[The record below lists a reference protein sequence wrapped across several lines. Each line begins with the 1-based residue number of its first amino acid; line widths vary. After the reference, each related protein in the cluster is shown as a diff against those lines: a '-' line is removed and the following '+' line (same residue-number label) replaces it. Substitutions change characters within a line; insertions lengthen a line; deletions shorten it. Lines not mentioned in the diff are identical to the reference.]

1 MPLQQV
7 RVTVFR
13 YNKICLIQKKWV
25 WLTLILNAECIFFH
39 KNLLTGHPKNMVISK
54 VSFCKKYFLIQY
66 TPQYAL
72 RCVLV
77 HCLRYVAINIRRL
90 LPHMFTCLLVSWL
103 PTLKYCSVIQNAQL
117 SPLMQEK
124 KITISNRVKVINK
137 IFLQHILHHTV
148 ERPVWLAVEWC
159 AKGGGGCYYQ

>member
-1 MPLQQV
+1 MPNPEKV
-7 RVTVFR
+7 SVTHS
-13 YNKICLIQKKWV
+13 Y
-25 WLTLILNAECIFFH
+25 TECGMYFFFH

-90 LPHMFTCLLVSWL
+90 LPHMFTCLLVS
-103 PTLKYCSVIQNAQL
+103 
-117 SPLMQEK
+117 
-124 KITISNRVKVINK
+124 
-137 IFLQHILHHTV
+137 
-148 ERPVWLAVEWC
+148 
-159 AKGGGGCYYQ
+159 